1 MVYSFW
7 RGFCSAHFYL
17 CINIVIRIKVVKRLF
32 SIFLPM
38 DRARRRKFG
47 QNFLDVPTAKL
58 IAGDLPANEGD
69 CVLEI
74 GPGHGALTEHL
85 LDRAVQLT
93 AVEIDEQCVEFLQQ
107 KFQGRENFHIQ
118 NIDFLK
124 FDLQA
129 FLDAHEKPWVTGNL
143 PYNVSTAIIAGLM
156 PKLHL
161 TRGFMGMVQLEVAE
175 RICAAPCSS
184 NYGSL
189 SVLVSAYADTKILR
203 KIDPEHFTP
212 RPNVDSATMLLTPKA
227 DALQA
232 PDGFFD
238 FVRAAFTQKRK
249 TLANSFGRAYDKKK
263 IQEAI
268 ELLDYPATVRAE
280 ELSPAQFLEFYRVMT
295 HSNL

>member
-1 MVYSFW
+1 
-7 RGFCSAHFYL
+7 
-17 CINIVIRIKVVKRLF
+17 
-32 SIFLPM
+32 M

-47 QNFLDVPTAKL
+47 QNFLDVPTAQM
-58 IAGDLPANEGD
+58 IAGDLPAEAGD
-69 CVLEI
+69 YVLEI

-85 LDRAVQLT
+85 LARAVQLT
-93 AVEIDEQCVEFLQQ
+93 AVEIDEQCVEFLEQ
-107 KFQGRENFHIQ
+107 KFRGQENFRIE

-129 FLDAHEKPWVTGNL
+129 FLDAHERPWVTGNL

-161 TRGFMGMVQLEVAE
+161 TKGFMGMVQLEVAE
-175 RICAAPCSS
+175 RICASPCSS

-189 SVLVSAYADTKILR
+189 SVLVSAFADTQILR
-203 KIDPEHFTP
+203 KIGPEHFTP
-212 RPNVDSATMLLTPKA
+212 RPNVDSATMLLTPKECP
-227 DALQA
+227 LQA
-232 PDGFFD
+232 PEGYFD

-280 ELSPAQFLEFYRVMT
+280 ELSPSQFLEFYKVIVGK
-295 HSNL
+295 